1 MLKGYEATMDWP
13 WCTYYKELMR
23 VFPDAKVLLSV
34 RDPEEWYE
42 STITTLYSMYK
53 ISRYATYGPGSVPAG
68 GGIGVWD
75 DVLRPLRGPRARN
88 RGLRAAQRG
97 GSEACPSRAAAGVRG
112 EGGVGPAVRVPRCGS
127 ARGVAVPTPERVRHD
142 LEPPDKK
149 EQASETPQGRRD
161 SARGRELQDV
171 QSVPVTAP

>member
-1 MLKGYEATMDWP
+1 MHLLQ
-13 WCTYYKELMR
+13 ELMR

-75 DVLRPLRGPRARN
+75 DTFSGHFEDREHAIAVFERHN
-88 RGLRAAQRG
+88 
-97 GSEACPSRAAAGVRG
+97 EEVVRH
-112 EGGVGPAVRVPRCGS
+112 VP
-127 ARGVAVPTPERVRHD
+127 PERLLVY
-142 LEPPDKK
+142 EAK
-149 EQASETPQGRRD
+149 EGWGPLSASSSVWECP
-161 SARGRELQDV
+161 RGCR
-171 QSVPVTAP
+171 SHT